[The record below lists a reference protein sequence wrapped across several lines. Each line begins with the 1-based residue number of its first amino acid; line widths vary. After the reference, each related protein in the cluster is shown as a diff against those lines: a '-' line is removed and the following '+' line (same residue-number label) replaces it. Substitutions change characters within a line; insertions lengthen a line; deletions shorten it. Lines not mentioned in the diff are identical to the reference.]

1 MNKLLEILEDIKP
14 NIDYEKENELVD
26 KRILDSFSILTL
38 VAELEDS
45 FDIEIPYDE
54 IKPNNFNTLKNM
66 WEMVSRLSGEN

>member
-14 NIDYEKENELVD
+14 NIDYETENQLVD

-54 IKPNNFNTLKNM
+54 IKPNNFNTLKSM

>member
-54 IKPNNFNTLKNM
+54 IKPNNFNSLKNM

>member
-1 MNKLLEILEDIKP
+1 MNKLLGILEDIKP

>member
-1 MNKLLEILEDIKP
+1 MKK
-14 NIDYEKENELVD
+14 KMRLVD

>member
-14 NIDYEKENELVD
+14 NIDYENECELVD

-45 FDIEIPYDE
+45 FDIEIPFDE

>member
-14 NIDYEKENELVD
+14 NIDYENENELVD

>member
-54 IKPNNFNTLKNM
+54 IKPNNFNSLKNT